1 MKQYFHN
8 KDWRAITINGMIIF
22 CVIFLT
28 WAWNN

>member
-1 MKQYFHN
+1 MKQHG
-8 KDWRAITINGMIIF
+8 KDWRSITINGMIIF